1 VADGQQTAASR
12 PKPYWRPLRPGETVY
27 ILNDMVPGPEEARD
41 ISPVIHKQEIKTISE
56 TAPWIAPAQI
66 PENIETII
74 CETTERLVRDMAPGI
89 IEKVIREEIQKLKM
103 ESS

>member
-1 VADGQQTAASR
+1 MTDGQQTAAGG
-12 PKPYWRPLRPGETVY
+12 PKPNWRPLGPGETVY
-27 ILNDMVPGPEEARD
+27 ILNDMVPGPEETRD
-41 ISPVIHKQEIKTISE
+41 ISPVIHKQEIKTISG
-56 TAPWIAPAQI
+56 TAPWSAPAQI

>member
-1 VADGQQTAASR
+1 
-12 PKPYWRPLRPGETVY
+12 
-27 ILNDMVPGPEEARD
+27 MVPGPEETRD
-41 ISPVIHKQEIKTISE
+41 ISPVIHKQEIKTISG
-56 TAPWIAPAQI
+56 TAPWSAPAQI